1 MVRNDER
8 LKELLILTECYRKM
22 IKNKQMTEQ
31 DLKGAMEAVRG
42 ELEGINKKKSQ
53 IVAKWVDL
61 QKRKR

>member
-31 DLKGAMEAVRG
+31 DLKGALDAIRE
-42 ELEGINKKKSQ
+42 ELEEINKKIPSINTKTL
-53 IVAKWVDL
+53 DL
-61 QKRKR
+61 HK